1 MQVLCYSRMQVMKM
15 TFNRKDLPKKRQAE
29 LNREDYKGW
38 KKEALSNF
46 GYFPIFQPFK
56 ESFILKRISGNALRL
71 YLYLGLM
78 SDNLTGETWVGIET
92 MAKYF
97 GKSKRTI
104 SDWLK
109 ELEKEGLIERM
120 QLQKNGVAH
129 TFLVPYGYEHYEDA
143 NSLQKGNDLSSGK
156 GGNEF

>member
-1 MQVLCYSRMQVMKM
+1 MQVLCYYHLQVMKM
-15 TFNRKDLPKKRQAE
+15 MFNRKDLPKNRQAE
-29 LNREDYKGW
+29 LNREDYKRW

-46 GYFPIFQPFK
+46 GYFPIFQPLK
-56 ESFILKRISGNALRL
+56 ESFILKGISGNALRL

-78 SDNLTGETWVGIET
+78 ADNSTGETWVGIEA

-104 SDWLK
+104 SEWLK

-129 TFLVPYGYEHYEDA
+129 TFLVPYGYKHSEDE
-143 NSLQKGNDLSSGK
+143 NSLQKRNDLSI
-156 GGNEF
+156 